1 MSFSPNARVSIP
13 RQLAIGVAYLIR
25 GFGMWITSPRLML
38 IGAVPAFIVGAFY
51 LAGIVI
57 LVVNVDTVVVWAT
70 PFADQW
76 EPTAALATRIA
87 VTVAVIAVAA
97 LLAVYTFTAVTLFV
111 GDPFYERIW
120 RSVENQLGHA
130 PDAIETGFWRG
141 LGKAVGDGIRLLVPA
156 LLVALVVVLCGIV
169 PFVGAPLALG
179 VGALIG
185 GWVLA
190 VELTGF
196 AFDARGFT
204 LGQRRR
210 ALRRN
215 RAVSVGFGGAA
226 YLLFLIPVVAVVA
239 MPAAVAGA
247 AMLSRDAL
255 DAEKALTHQ

>member
-1 MSFSPNARVSIP
+1 MTGSPIARVSIP
-13 RQLAIGVAYLIR
+13 RQFAMGVAYLIR

-38 IGAVPAFIVGAFY
+38 IGAIPALIVGTFY
-51 LAGIVI
+51 LAGIII
-57 LVVNVDTVVVWAT
+57 LIVNIDTVVLWAT

-76 EPTAALATRIA
+76 APTAALATRIA

-120 RSVENQLGHA
+120 RSVENQLGNA
-130 PDAIETGFWRG
+130 PDPIETGFWRG
-141 LGKAVGDGIRLLVPA
+141 LGRAVGDGVRLLFPA
-156 LLVALVVVLCGIV
+156 LLVGLVVLICGIV
-169 PFVGAPLALG
+169 PLIGAPLAL
-179 VGALIG
+179 VIGALIG

-204 LGQRRR
+204 LAQRRQ

-226 YLLFLIPVVAVVA
+226 YLLFLVPVVAVIA

-255 DAEKALTHQ
+255 DAHKAPAQP